1 MLYYL
6 LPSLMNASSSNAKS
20 VEETYR
26 IKQGNVD
33 MKFTI
38 LKEDINSLLY
48 RILVD
53 RTSKNVIEALKFL
66 YGFII
71 SFDSTESW

>member
-1 MLYYL
+1 
-6 LPSLMNASSSNAKS
+6 MNASSSNTKS

-33 MKFTI
+33 MKFII

-48 RILVD
+48 RILVE
-53 RTSKNVIEALKFL
+53 RTSKNVIEA
-66 YGFII
+66 
-71 SFDSTESW
+71 

>member
-1 MLYYL
+1 
-6 LPSLMNASSSNAKS
+6 
-20 VEETYR
+20 
-26 IKQGNVD
+26 

-48 RILVD
+48 RILVEGPG
-53 RTSKNVIEALKFL
+53 KNVIEVLKFL

-71 SFDSTESW
+71 PFDSTASYLW

>member
-1 MLYYL
+1 
-6 LPSLMNASSSNAKS
+6 
-20 VEETYR
+20 
-26 IKQGNVD
+26 

-48 RILVD
+48 RILVE
-53 RTSKNVIEALKFL
+53 RPGKNVIEVLKFF

-71 SFDSTESW
+71 LFDSTKSC